1 MRHVAQ
7 RILSRNW
14 GSSQLAKLRD
24 LQFNVTVSAGVGSLF
39 PGTNL
44 ILPGRGTPSGSATLF
59 SRSGAFPKKIL
70 LLALRITGKL
80 YRRIQP
86 IIFQVR
92 FPKWHAA
99 GRDTHYFLKTSAVG
113 GEVQLL
119 QSVLG
124 LPAHGLFSVPCNL
137 SFFPLRGVAKDS
149 FLPLCYSGNDICPL
163 FYWTGSELL
172 LRKPNRRS
180 RSLAACP
187 DRWSRRGSLV
197 KQLCCN
203 YACFSVPKN
212 GNRGGAWRSLCHLNR

>member
-149 FLPLCYSGNDICPL
+149 FLPVDTTEIVYAPSSTCMRVN
-163 FYWTGSELL
+163 FL
-172 LRKPNRRS
+172 LRKPNGRFGDLS
-180 RSLAACP
+180 ACCYGWDP
-187 DRWSRRGSLV
+187 PESVL
-197 KQLCCN
+197 KELHCN
-203 YACFSVPKN
+203 HACSSVPKI
-212 GNRGGAWRSLCHLNR
+212 GNPGRTSRSFSHQNR